1 MTIAPT
7 NPFVRTTPTETEA
20 RGFALYVGID
30 EETAK
35 AAGTSLGAV
44 VAALRNTLDQIAP
57 GLSAESFAAVALA
70 SKWTGGRNVDVV
82 RTALA
87 DPRALSKLIEKN
99 EDDAAKGIV
108 IDVRR
113 HKVFVDGNNADL
125 TYKEFALLQL
135 LVENEGTTISRD
147 ELIQRLW
154 GDVHDTSVFGRT
166 IDVHIRR
173 LRAKIEGYEDIVR
186 TIRGSGYRFDAH
198 PDVLI
203 EGI

>member
-7 NPFVRTTPTETEA
+7 NPFVRTSTTETEA

-35 AAGTSLGAV
+35 AAGTSLGAI
-44 VAALRNTLDQIAP
+44 VAALRNNLDEIAP
-57 GLSAESFAAVALA
+57 GLAAESFAAVALA
-70 SKWTGGRNVDVV
+70 HKGTGGRNVDVV

-99 EDDAAKGIV
+99 EDDAAKGVV

-113 HKVFVDGNNADL
+113 HKIFIDGTNANL
-125 TYKEFALLQL
+125 TYKEFALIQL
-135 LVENEGTTISRD
+135 LVENEGKTISRE

-173 LRAKIEGYEDIVR
+173 LRAKITGYEDIVR

>member
-7 NPFVRTTPTETEA
+7 NPFVRTTLTETEA

-30 EETAK
+30 EQTAK
-35 AAGTSLGAV
+35 AAGTSLGAI

-57 GLSAESFAAVALA
+57 GLAAESFAAVALA
-70 SKWTGGRNVDVV
+70 NKGTGGRNVDVV

-99 EDDAAKGIV
+99 EDDAAKGVV
-108 IDVRR
+108 IDVRG
-113 HKVFVDGNNADL
+113 HKLFIDGVNAEL
-125 TYKEFALLQL
+125 TYKEFALLQV
-135 LVENEGTTISRD
+135 LVENEGVTISRE
-147 ELIQRLW
+147 ELIEKLW
-154 GDVHDTSVFGRT
+154 GAVDDSSVFGRT
-166 IDVHIRR
+166 IDVHVRR

-203 EGI
+203 EGL

>member
-7 NPFVRTTPTETEA
+7 NPFVRTTLTETEA

-30 EETAK
+30 EQTAK
-35 AAGTSLGAV
+35 AAGTSLGAI

-57 GLSAESFAAVALA
+57 GLAAESFAAVALA
-70 SKWTGGRNVDVV
+70 NKGTGGRDVDVV

-99 EDDAAKGIV
+99 EDDAGKGVV

-113 HKVFVDGNNADL
+113 HKIFIDGVNAEL
-125 TYKEFALLQL
+125 TYKEFALLQV
-135 LVENEGTTISRD
+135 LVENEGVTISRE
-147 ELIQRLW
+147 ELIEKLW
-154 GDVHDTSVFGRT
+154 GAVDDSSVFGRT
-166 IDVHIRR
+166 IDVHVRR

-203 EGI
+203 EGL

>member
-7 NPFVRTTPTETEA
+7 NPFVRTTLTETEA

-30 EETAK
+30 EQTAK
-35 AAGTSLGAV
+35 AAGTSLGAI
-44 VAALRNTLDQIAP
+44 VAALRNTLDQLAP
-57 GLSAESFAAVALA
+57 GLAAESFAAVALA
-70 SKWTGGRNVDVV
+70 NKGTGGRNVDVV

-99 EDDAAKGIV
+99 EDDAAKGVV

-113 HKVFVDGNNADL
+113 HKIFIDGVNAEL
-125 TYKEFALLQL
+125 TYKEFALLQV
-135 LVENEGTTISRD
+135 LVENEGVTISRD
-147 ELIQRLW
+147 ELIERLW
-154 GDVHDTSVFGRT
+154 GAVDDSSVFGRT
-166 IDVHIRR
+166 IDVHVRR

-186 TIRGSGYRFDAH
+186 TIRGSGYRFDVH

-203 EGI
+203 EGL

>member
-44 VAALRNTLDQIAP
+44 VAALRSTLDQIAP
-57 GLSAESFAAVALA
+57 GLAAESFAAVALA
-70 SKWTGGRNVDVV
+70 SKGTGGRNVDVV

-87 DPRALSKLIEKN
+87 DPRALSKLLEKN

-113 HKVFVDGNNADL
+113 HKVFIDGTNAEL

-135 LVENEGTTISRD
+135 LVENEGKTISRD
-147 ELIQRLW
+147 ELIQKLW
-154 GDVHDTSVFGRT
+154 GDVHDTAVFGRT

-173 LRAKIEGYEDIVR
+173 LRAKIKGYEDIVR

>member
-1 MTIAPT
+1 
-7 NPFVRTTPTETEA
+7 
-20 RGFALYVGID
+20 
-30 EETAK
+30 
-35 AAGTSLGAV
+35 
-44 VAALRNTLDQIAP
+44 
-57 GLSAESFAAVALA
+57 
-70 SKWTGGRNVDVV
+70 
-82 RTALA
+82 
-87 DPRALSKLIEKN
+87 
-99 EDDAAKGIV
+99 V

-113 HKVFVDGNNADL
+113 HKVFIDGTNAEL

-135 LVENEGTTISRD
+135 LIENEGKTISRD

-173 LRAKIEGYEDIVR
+173 LRATIAGYEDIVR

>member
-7 NPFVRTTPTETEA
+7 NPFVRTTLTETEA

-30 EETAK
+30 EQTAK
-35 AAGTSLGAV
+35 AAGTSLGAI

-57 GLSAESFAAVALA
+57 GLASESFAAVALA
-70 SKWTGGRNVDVV
+70 SKGTGGRNVDVV

-99 EDDAAKGIV
+99 EDDAAKGVV

-113 HKVFVDGNNADL
+113 HKVFIDGVNAEL
-125 TYKEFALLQL
+125 TYKEFALLQV
-135 LVENEGTTISRD
+135 LVENEGVTISRD
-147 ELIQRLW
+147 ELIERLW
-154 GDVHDTSVFGRT
+154 GAVDDSSVFGRT
-166 IDVHIRR
+166 IDVHVRR

-203 EGI
+203 EGL